1 MVQEDVLIG
10 LNSDATAEQRQS
22 SARRPVA
29 GFLLYSRR
37 VVPLLAGALVLA
49 VLVLATGSVS
59 ALSPV
64 AWVALIAV
72 APLTVVLVR
81 QIQAACV
88 DHFANRQPP
97 AVSTE

>member
-1 MVQEDVLIG
+1 MDT
-10 LNSDATAEQRQS
+10 NSDATAVPHRWGINS
-22 SARRPVA
+22 SVA
-29 GFLLYSRR
+29 GVLLHSRR

-49 VLVLATGSVS
+49 VLVLATHPLSD
-59 ALSPV
+59 LSPL

-88 DHFANRQPP
+88 DHFADRQPP
-97 AVSTE
+97 AAFTE